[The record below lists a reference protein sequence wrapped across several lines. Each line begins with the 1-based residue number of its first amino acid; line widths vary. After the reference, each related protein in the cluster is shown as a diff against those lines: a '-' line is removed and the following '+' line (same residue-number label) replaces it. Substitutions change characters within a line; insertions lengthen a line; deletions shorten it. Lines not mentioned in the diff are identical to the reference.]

1 MRKASLIA
9 VALAV
14 LVAPGISG
22 PVPAAA
28 PSADPAPHAWQF
40 EIIPYLWL
48 AGISGDIRVGN
59 LIDATIDAS
68 FSDILKSMDFALMGA
83 FQARKGRVGFLF
95 DGLYIKAS
103 KNGLG
108 AGSPGEIV
116 RAEVKMQLY
125 SLAAS
130 YRILNGRI
138 PLDIVG
144 GARLLPISTGL
155 EVTSGI
161 LEGSQ
166 ASGSRTAVDGF
177 VGAKLAYPLMR
188 RLTLEAYADIGTGDS
203 KLSWQTLT
211 DLSYRL
217 SRAVSAKLGY
227 RYLSINN
234 QKSTTQIRIGMGGI
248 FAGVGILL

>member
-1 MRKASLIA
+1 MIKAPLIA

-14 LVAPGISG
+14 LVVSGISG
-22 PVPAAA
+22 PLPAAA
-28 PSADPAPHAWQF
+28 QSADPAPHAWQF

-48 AGISGDIRVGN
+48 AGTSGDIRVGN

-68 FSDILKSMDFALMGA
+68 FSDILRSMDFGLMGA
-83 FQARKGRVGFLF
+83 FQVRKGRVGFLF

-138 PLDIVG
+138 RLDIVG
-144 GARLLPISTGL
+144 GARLLPVSAGL
-155 EVTSGI
+155 EVTSGV

-166 ASGSRTAVDGF
+166 ASGSNIAVDGF
-177 VGAKLAYPLMR
+177 VGAKLAFPLMN
-188 RLTLEAYADIGTGDS
+188 RLMLEAYADIGAGDS

-211 DLSYRL
+211 GLSYKL

-227 RYLSINN
+227 RYLGINN
-234 QKSTTQIRIGMGGI
+234 EKPNTQIKIGMGGI